1 MVTKANFDLVWGQEI
16 VGIAKGA
23 GVAALHANELGV
35 GRLED
40 IAPEILRVIK
50 KADARF
56 FLSRLE
62 KRYLA
67 AAKVFDTYFD
77 AGENRA
83 VAWPHYWLKS
93 LRLMFL
99 FKLSAYVLDEE
110 IVRTVWTSIITPNE
124 AKSRAAFLQAARLM
138 LARVSTNMQDARA
151 RQVICDGLHWA
162 LDNPEAFAS
171 PPLDKAARYM
181 HAPNFVAFVGLM
193 DGIDGISRRWGRPV
207 REIIHDDQEQ
217 FKRTL
222 ENWHEVYS
230 RPRLAGEKLHWP
242 GEREPTHIGKVTG
255 STFTM
260 KSEDASAGLQVV
272 DVVLWLFKRSLTDK
286 GLGLNCARLLNRA
299 LTRGAYID
307 HSFRGVGEEAD
318 NRLAGTMDRE
328 FSENDEAKAREMIAE
343 FEARRQKAMQEYA
356 ADKAAKSTQG
366 GRPA

>member
-1 MVTKANFDLVWGQEI
+1 MSDIYVGLRRRDGEYRRQDFRSGSALLHHRRDGDEGQLRSYGQEI

-171 PPLDKAARYM
+171 PPLDKAAAHRY
-181 HAPNFVAFVGLM
+181 
-193 DGIDGISRRWGRPV
+193 
-207 REIIHDDQEQ
+207 
-217 FKRTL
+217 FKWV
-222 ENWHEVYS
+222 N
-230 RPRLAGEKLHWP
+230 
-242 GEREPTHIGKVTG
+242 
-255 STFTM
+255 
-260 KSEDASAGLQVV
+260 
-272 DVVLWLFKRSLTDK
+272 
-286 GLGLNCARLLNRA
+286 
-299 LTRGAYID
+299 
-307 HSFRGVGEEAD
+307 
-318 NRLAGTMDRE
+318 
-328 FSENDEAKAREMIAE
+328 
-343 FEARRQKAMQEYA
+343 
-356 ADKAAKSTQG
+356 
-366 GRPA
+366 